1 MPSYTVTYGDD
12 KPSSPSNKFAN
23 PAHGIMGV
31 LGTSGSDPRERG
43 RKRSRSEI
51 EEGSRESHL
60 RKKERLAKI
69 KEARDTEKSAEAE
82 KKTSKA
88 RAKVVARPDVQA
100 ELDRKEEMR
109 LSNEARKNKPLERL
123 TPEQQQ
129 IRMAEIVRSRE
140 LAKQEEARANASGA
154 LGLMNAQNR
163 EPSGLSEAL
172 AAQSRVGSPYVAKAA
187 SDMATRYA
195 SQPMATP
202 AAEQPKP
209 ERIRVATQNP
219 EIIPDLTAISAG
231 MAATAP
237 KPARKQNLI
246 SDAFS
251 VPSAPPQSMKFSP
264 RRQEEEMKRSQ
275 FPGRGMGESMPNQI
289 AGELGRTLKGLGT
302 EGLGYLSPERSEVQD
317 AEAARQQFIQDERKR
332 KQLEELYGPSPSL
345 MGDIGQGLG
354 DAGSALFDLPSSVN
368 KSLRNV
374 RGY

>member
-12 KPSSPSNKFAN
+12 RPSSPSRTFAH
-23 PAHGIMGV
+23 PSHGIMGV

-51 EEGSRESHL
+51 EEGSREAHI

-69 KEARDTEKSAEAE
+69 KEARDSEKSAEAE

-109 LSNEARKNKPLERL
+109 LYNEARKNKPLERL

-154 LGLMNAQNR
+154 LGLLNAQTR

-172 AAQSRVGSPYVAKAA
+172 ATQSRVGSPYVAKAA
-187 SDMATRYA
+187 TDMATRYA
-195 SQPMATP
+195 NQPIATQP
-202 AAEQPKP
+202 AEQPKP
-209 ERIRVATQNP
+209 ERRRVAAQVP
-219 EIIPDLTAISAG
+219 EIAPDLAAISQG
-231 MAATAP
+231 MASTAQ
-237 KPARKQNLI
+237 KPARKRNLI

-251 VPSAPPQSMKFSP
+251 VPGTPQPLKFSE
-264 RRQEEEMKRSQ
+264 RQQQESMYRNMN
-275 FPGRGMGESMPNQI
+275 PGSGMGESMPNQI
-289 AGELGRTLKGLGT
+289 MGELGRTVKGIFTEGPGIFNAEGYEFEDAENAKQRLLRDRKRQAELDRLLGT
-302 EGLGYLSPERSEVQD
+302 MTPEFISQFTPPGGY
-317 AEAARQQFIQDERKR
+317 
-332 KQLEELYGPSPSL
+332 
-345 MGDIGQGLG
+345 IGE
-354 DAGSALFDLPSSVN
+354 PT
-368 KSLRNV
+368 R
-374 RGY
+374 

>member
-51 EEGSRESHL
+51 EEGSREATI
-60 RKKERLAKI
+60 RKKERLAKV
-69 KEARDTEKSAEAE
+69 KEMRDSEKSGEAE

-100 ELDRKEEMR
+100 ELDRNEEMR

-140 LAKQEEARANASGA
+140 LAKQDQARADSSDT
-154 LGLMNAQNR
+154 LGLLQAQNR
-163 EPSGLSEAL
+163 ESPGLSEYLQTQQRAS
-172 AAQSRVGSPYVAKAA
+172 APYVAKAA

-195 SQPMATP
+195 SQPMAMP
-202 AAEQPKP
+202 PAEQPKP
-209 ERIRVATQNP
+209 ERRRVAAQVP
-219 EIIPDLTAISAG
+219 EVAPDLTAVSQG
-231 MAATAP
+231 MASTAQ
-237 KPARKQNLI
+237 KPARQRNLI

-251 VPSAPPQSMKFSP
+251 VPGTPPQSMKFSP
-264 RRQEEEMKRSQ
+264 RRQEEEMQRSQ
-275 FPGRGMGESMPNQI
+275 FSGRGMGESMPNQI
-289 AGELGRTLKGLGT
+289 MGELGRTVKGLAT
-302 EGLGYLSPERSEVQD
+302 EGPGFFNAEGYEFED
-317 AEAARQQFIQDERKR
+317 AEAAKQKFLQDRERQAEIDQQQMELDQLLTPMSRNQMNRFTPPGGFIGASYR
-332 KQLEELYGPSPSL
+332 
-345 MGDIGQGLG
+345 
-354 DAGSALFDLPSSVN
+354 
-368 KSLRNV
+368 
-374 RGY
+374 

>member
-51 EEGSRESHL
+51 EEGSREAHI
-60 RKKERLAKI
+60 RKKERLAKV
-69 KEARDTEKSAEAE
+69 KEMRDSEKSAEAE
-82 KKTSKA
+82 KKTSAA

-154 LGLMNAQNR
+154 LGLLNAQNR

-172 AAQSRVGSPYVAKAA
+172 ATQNRVGSPYVAKAA
-187 SDMATRYA
+187 TDMATRYA
-195 SQPMATP
+195 NMDRTP
-202 AAEQPKP
+202 ELRSEEKP
-209 ERIRVATQNP
+209 QRLRVAPVTP
-219 EIIPDLTAISAG
+219 ESAPYLNTISEG
-231 MAATAP
+231 MASTAQ
-237 KPARKQNLI
+237 KPARKRNLI

-251 VPSAPPQSMKFSP
+251 IPGTPQPMKFSE
-264 RRQEEEMKRSQ
+264 RQQQESMYRNMN
-275 FPGRGMGESMPNQI
+275 PGSGMGESMPNQI
-289 AGELGRTLKGLGT
+289 ADELGRTVKGIFT
-302 EGLGYLSPERSEVQD
+302 EGPGIFNAEGYEFKD
-317 AEAARQQFIQDERKR
+317 AEATKQEFLQERKR
-332 KQLEELYGPSPSL
+332 QAEIDQKQKELDELL
-345 MGDIGQGLG
+345 MPMNRSQMNRFTPPGGFIG
-354 DAGSALFDLPSSVN
+354 ASY
-368 KSLRNV
+368 R
-374 RGY
+374 

>member
-51 EEGSRESHL
+51 EEGSREATI

-69 KEARDTEKSAEAE
+69 KEARDSEKSAEAE

-154 LGLMNAQNR
+154 LGLLNAQTR

-172 AAQSRVGSPYVAKAA
+172 AAQNRVGSPYVAKAA
-187 SDMATRYA
+187 TDMATRYA
-195 SQPMATP
+195 NMDRTP
-202 AAEQPKP
+202 ELRSEEKP
-209 ERIRVATQNP
+209 QRLRVAPVTP
-219 EIIPDLTAISAG
+219 ESAPYLNTISEG
-231 MAATAP
+231 MASTAQ
-237 KPARKQNLI
+237 KPARQRNLI

-251 VPSAPPQSMKFSP
+251 VPGTPPQSMKFSP
-264 RRQEEEMKRSQ
+264 RRQEEGMYRNMN
-275 FPGRGMGESMPNQI
+275 PGSGMGDSMPNQI
-289 AGELGRTLKGLGT
+289 ADELGRTVKGIFT
-302 EGLGYLSPERSEVQD
+302 EGPGIFNAEGYEFKD
-317 AEAARQQFIQDERKR
+317 AEATKQKFLQDREQQAEIDQKQRELDELLMPMSRQQMNRFTPPGGFIGASYR
-332 KQLEELYGPSPSL
+332 
-345 MGDIGQGLG
+345 
-354 DAGSALFDLPSSVN
+354 
-368 KSLRNV
+368 
-374 RGY
+374 

>member
-12 KPSSPSNKFAN
+12 SPSRPSNKFAN

-43 RKRSRSEI
+43 QKRSRSEI

-69 KEARDTEKSAEAE
+69 KEMRDSEKAAESE
-82 KKTSKA
+82 SKKSKA
-88 RAKVVARPDVQA
+88 NAKRLSDPAVIR
-100 ELDRKEEMR
+100 ELDRQEEMR
-109 LSNEARKNKPLERL
+109 LANEARKNKPLERL

-187 SDMATRYA
+187 TDMATRYA
-195 SQPMATP
+195 NQPMAMPP
-202 AAEQPKP
+202 AEEPKP
-209 ERIRVATQNP
+209 ERIRVGTQNP

-237 KPARKQNLI
+237 KPAHKQNLI

-264 RRQEEEMKRSQ
+264 RRQEEEMQRSQ
-275 FPGRGMGESMPNQI
+275 FSGRGMGESMPNQI
-289 AGELGRTLKGLGT
+289 MGELGRTVKGLAT
-302 EGLGYLSPERSEVQD
+302 EGPGFFNAEGYEFKD
-317 AEAARQQFIQDERKR
+317 AEASKQKLLRDRQRQA
-332 KQLEELYGPSPSL
+332 ELDRLLGTMTPEF
-345 MGDIGQGLG
+345 IGQYTPPG
-354 DAGSALFDLPSSVN
+354 
-368 KSLRNV
+368 
-374 RGY
+374 GYMGAPTR

>member
-51 EEGSRESHL
+51 EEGSRESNI
-60 RKKERLAKI
+60 RKKERLAKV
-69 KEARDTEKSAEAE
+69 KEMRDAEKSAEAE

-88 RAKVVARPDVQA
+88 RAKVLARPDVQA

-140 LAKQEEARANASGA
+140 LAKQEEGRANASGA
-154 LGLMNAQNR
+154 LGLLQAENR
-163 EPSGLSEAL
+163 ESPGLSEYLQTQQRAS
-172 AAQSRVGSPYVAKAA
+172 APYVAKAA

-195 SQPMATP
+195 GQPMAMPP
-202 AAEQPKP
+202 AEEPKP
-209 ERIRVATQNP
+209 ERIRIATRNP

-237 KPARKQNLI
+237 KPTRKQNLI

-251 VPSAPPQSMKFSP
+251 VPDMQPQSMKFSP
-264 RRQEEEMKRSQ
+264 RRQEEEMQRSR

-289 AGELGRTLKGLGT
+289 MDELGRTITGVATKGPGIFNA
-302 EGLGYLSPERSEVQD
+302 EGYEFQD
-317 AEAARQQFIQDERKR
+317 AENAKQRLLRERKR
-332 KQLEELYGPSPSL
+332 QAELDRLLGTVTPEFISQFTPPGGY
-345 MGDIGQGLG
+345 MG
-354 DAGSALFDLPSSVN
+354 APT
-368 KSLRNV
+368 R
-374 RGY
+374 

>member
-51 EEGSRESHL
+51 EEGSREAHI
-60 RKKERLAKI
+60 RKKERLAKV
-69 KEARDTEKSAEAE
+69 KEMRDSEKSAEAE
-82 KKTSKA
+82 KKTSAA

-154 LGLMNAQNR
+154 LGLLNAQTR

-172 AAQSRVGSPYVAKAA
+172 ATQSRVGSPYVAKAA
-187 SDMATRYA
+187 ADMATRYA
-195 SQPMATP
+195 NQPMATP
-202 AAEQPKP
+202 LAEQPKP
-209 ERIRVATQNP
+209 ERRRVAAQVP
-219 EIIPDLTAISAG
+219 EVAPDLTAISQG
-231 MAATAP
+231 MASTAQ
-237 KPARKQNLI
+237 KPARQRNLI

-251 VPSAPPQSMKFSP
+251 VPGTPQPLKFSE
-264 RRQEEEMKRSQ
+264 RQQQESMYRNMN
-275 FPGRGMGESMPNQI
+275 PGSGMGESIPNQI
-289 AGELGRTLKGLGT
+289 MGELGRTVKGLAT
-302 EGLGYLSPERSEVQD
+302 EGPGFFNAEGYEFED
-317 AEAARQQFIQDERKR
+317 AEAAKQKFLRDRQRQMELDELLMPMSRQQMNMFTPPGGFIGAPTR
-332 KQLEELYGPSPSL
+332 
-345 MGDIGQGLG
+345 
-354 DAGSALFDLPSSVN
+354 
-368 KSLRNV
+368 
-374 RGY
+374 

>member
-51 EEGSRESHL
+51 EEGSREATI

-69 KEARDTEKSAEAE
+69 KEARDSEKSGEAE

-129 IRMAEIVRSRE
+129 IRMAEVVRSRE

-154 LGLMNAQNR
+154 LGLMNAQTR

-172 AAQSRVGSPYVAKAA
+172 ATQSRVGSPYVAKAA
-187 SDMATRYA
+187 ADMATRYA

-202 AAEQPKP
+202 PAEQPKP
-209 ERIRVATQNP
+209 ERRRVAAQVP
-219 EIIPDLTAISAG
+219 EVTPDLTAISQG
-231 MAATAP
+231 MAATAQ
-237 KPARKQNLI
+237 KPARQRNLI

-251 VPSAPPQSMKFSP
+251 VPGAPPQSMKFSP
-264 RRQEEEMKRSQ
+264 RRQEEGMYRAMN
-275 FPGRGMGESMPNQI
+275 PGSGMGESMPNQI
-289 AGELGRTLKGLGT
+289 ADELGRTITGLAT
-302 EGLGYLSPERSEVQD
+302 EGPGFFNAESYEFQD
-317 AEAARQQFIQDERKR
+317 ADVAKKKFLKDQKRMDEIERKR
-332 KQLEELYGPSPSL
+332 METLEML
-345 MGDIGQGLG
+345 MPMNRSQMNRFINRFTPPGGFIG
-354 DAGSALFDLPSSVN
+354 APT
-368 KSLRNV
+368 R
-374 RGY
+374 